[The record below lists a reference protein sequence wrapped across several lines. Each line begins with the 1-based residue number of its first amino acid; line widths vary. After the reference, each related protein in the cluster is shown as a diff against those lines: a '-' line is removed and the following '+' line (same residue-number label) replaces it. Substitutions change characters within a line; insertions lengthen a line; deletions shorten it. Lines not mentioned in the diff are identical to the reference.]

1 MILHMPHLN
10 AKRLI
15 ERWIICSSLRNALTK
30 ACWSRA
36 SSPRSAST
44 ATQQNKTASAIT
56 RVGPV
61 GGAVC
66 TAARALE
73 GPIYYRISVSCHTPK
88 PERDISV
95 S

>member
-15 ERWIICSSLRNALTK
+15 EGWIICSSLRNALTK

-44 ATQQNKTASAIT
+44 ATLMNESQTASAIKGL
-56 RVGPV
+56 R
-61 GGAVC
+61 GGD
-66 TAARALE
+66 AR
-73 GPIYYRISVSCHTPK
+73 INK
-88 PERDISV
+88 
-95 S
+95 